1 MFTIMLDRPSLLNAA
16 KTALARFP
24 VVALIG
30 PRQVGKT
37 TLAKAIARALA
48 PGRSQY
54 LDLEFPVDRNRL
66 SDPTEYFET
75 HRRDL
80 VILDEIQRV
89 PELFPVLRGVVDR
102 RREAGDRFGQFL
114 VLGSASMDL
123 LRQSSESLAG
133 RITQL
138 EMTPIGVE
146 EVADTV
152 PDRDRLWQR
161 GGFPDSLLAPDD
173 EASLAWRRAFLRTY
187 LERDIPM
194 FQPRVPSETL
204 RRFWTMLAHNQGQQ
218 LNAARIAAG
227 LGVSGQS
234 VARYLD
240 LMVDLLL
247 VRRLAPWAG
256 NVGKRLV
263 KSPKVYVRDSG
274 LVHALLGIRSQDDLL
289 GHPVA
294 GGSWEGLMI
303 ENLIA
308 AAGDR
313 AVSYYRTA
321 RGAEIDLV
329 VESPSG
335 RRLAV
340 EIKRSSAPSVSR
352 GFRIGCEDLGIA
364 EAVVVYPGVERFP
377 LGDGVLAMGPLAAV
391 QWLRASEHP

>member
-1 MFTIMLDRPSLLNAA
+1 MIERPSFVATARAA
-16 KTALARFP
+16 LGRFP
-24 VVALIG
+24 VVAILG

-37 TLAKAIARALA
+37 TLAKVIARSIA
-48 PGRSQY
+48 PDRTQY
-54 LDLEFPVDRNRL
+54 LDLEFPPDRSRL
-66 SDPTEYFET
+66 SDPAEYFET
-75 HRRDL
+75 HRGSL
-80 VILDEIQRV
+80 IILDEIQRV
-89 PELFPVLRGVVDR
+89 PELFAVLRGVVDR
-102 RREAGDRFGQFL
+102 RREAGERFGQFL
-114 VLGSASMDL
+114 VLGSASMEL

-133 RITQL
+133 RISHL
-138 EMTPIGVE
+138 ELTPVGIGE
-146 EVADTV
+146 V
-152 PDRDRLWQR
+152 PDTTADLDRLWRR

-173 EASLAWRRAFLRTY
+173 DASLAWRRAFLRTY

-194 FQPRVPSETL
+194 FQPQAPSETL

-247 VRRLAPWAG
+247 VRRLQPWSG

-274 LVHALLGIRSQDDLL
+274 LVHALLGLGSQDDLL
-289 GHPVA
+289 GHPVV
-294 GGSWEGLMI
+294 GGSWEGLVL

-313 AVSYYRTA
+313 VVSFYRTA

-329 VESPSG
+329 VEGPG
-335 RRLAV
+335 DRKLAV

-352 GFRIGCEDLGIA
+352 GFRVGCGDLKVA
-364 EAVVVYPGVERFP
+364 ESVVVYPGAEQFP
-377 LGDGVLAMGPLAAV
+377 LGGGVTAMSPVAAV
-391 QWLRASEHP
+391 RWLRGS